1 MAEDSKRLG
10 ILRDSLVSLRE
21 AVQSLSAALR
31 DLNTLFSQL
40 SGKAVSFAKEV
51 NRAADSINNVSSS
64 TEGASKSTQG
74 YTKSVGE
81 ADKQVKQ
88 LGTSSGKLKE
98 NIEDLNVE
106 FGTTEKRSKG
116 ASSGLSN
123 FFTNLG
129 KNIRTV
135 LSFYAAFTVL
145 NLAFRAI
152 TELTVGAARRAIE
165 FEAALKDV
173 QAVAG
178 LTAEEMGRLRDTTY
192 EVAGATKL
200 TLLETVELQ
209 KQLAKLGAS
218 VTEIEQLSKPVAV
231 LAQALGEEPG
241 GVAAALKK
249 ALNQFQAT
257 TEEANRF
264 ANVFTGAVNET
275 ALSIGDLGTGLQ
287 YVGPLAAQLG
297 ISVEETSAF
306 LGILADN
313 GFKASRAGTGLR
325 QFFIA
330 AAKDGRPFND
340 FLEDLAANNLTLTE
354 AVEEFNKT
362 GASQA
367 LVIVENIERFREL
380 STELSDQTRLLR
392 ANAIQMSSFQGQLD
406 LLNTAYDKTLT
417 SIGELILETD
427 VLLGIIQFLDP
438 ATAGT
443 AVSFRVL
450 ANESNGVTVAIDAT
464 TEALRRFREGNDDG
478 KKEVDALTNA
488 FEALKE
494 SGEFDVN
501 ASKQFFRLLE
511 GKTYDPLDEAV
522 ERIKAL
528 QREGY
533 TLQEILSD
541 DEVAQSYVKTIGT
554 TIGGLDRL
562 IDGIT
567 GGNEVELAY
576 EGLLAFLRET
586 QTAAEILDSQYI
598 SQLAVNDSIDGYK
611 NRLLD
616 LQRSAASGN
625 DITLSQLE
633 LEEDL
638 KNSRSENSTE
648 LDYLL
653 AQNSMAII
661 QGEDQTEQGK
671 KLIATRNEEIAVIRQ
686 RLKLIDDL
694 IENSR
699 KVEVDEEAAE
709 KARKTRLDKAKREER
724 NRLREQIKDLDRFA
738 QERIDAINEQAA
750 QETAAA
756 ENSFERAE
764 IEAKRQKDVSDV
776 YKLKAKELGDLNVK
790 YAENTDLVEDA
801 TYKANQFAE
810 VLGSEVIADLDRAA
824 SEYGGEI
831 KQLQKDL
838 DDGIISKE
846 QYNDATV
853 KLRDRLEENINTF
866 RTMFGTSE
874 ELEEFFQ
881 KLLNNFDK
889 AADAEELWA
898 KKNKESE
905 DQFIKLGENLRA
917 IVDVSF
923 GEVLG
928 DALSTATEAISN
940 FNDTALENTEARI
953 ERELDA
959 IENRYSVEED
969 ILKAQLDNQLISESQ
984 YRQKQEALRK
994 KQIKE
999 EDKLEKQLFEAEK
1012 KRDRQNAGTDYLQ
1025 AIASIIPNMLVKG
1038 ESGDPITLSI
1048 KAAVSAALATAAY
1061 GAELAAINQRKYV
1074 SKFEEGGFVHGPS
1087 HAEGGVPFTVQGQ
1100 GGYEMEGGEFIVNK
1114 RAASLHR
1121 DLLERIN
1128 GSYKMNTGY
1137 SDLRFA
1143 NGGVIPDGRS
1153 ITEQVQSADESVN
1166 YLKAIADATVS
1177 TAINSSRPVRAF
1189 VTSSDLN
1196 KDETARR
1203 IKQNNTTI

>member
-10 ILRDSLVSLRE
+10 ILKDSLNALRT
-21 AVQSLSAALR
+21 AVEGLSAALAN
-31 DLNTLFSQL
+31 LNTLFSQL
-40 SGKAVSFAKEV
+40 SGKAISFAKEV

-297 ISVEETSAF
+297 ISVEETAAF

-367 LVIVENIERFREL
+367 IVIVENIERFREL
-380 STELSDQTRLLR
+380 SDELSDQTRLLR

-406 LLNTAYDKTLT
+406 LLNTAYDKVSTR
-417 SIGELILETD
+417 IGSLILD
-427 VLLGIIQFLDP
+427 SDILIGIIQALD
-438 ATAGT
+438 AETAGT
-443 AVSFRVL
+443 AKSFRVL
-450 ANESNGVTVAIDAT
+450 ASESEGVTEAINGA
-464 TEALRRFREGNDDG
+464 TEALRLFREGNDDG
-478 KKEVDALTNA
+478 LKETEALTKA
-488 FEALKE
+488 
-494 SGEFDVN
+494 
-501 ASKQFFRLLE
+501 
-511 GKTYDPLDEAV
+511 
-522 ERIKAL
+522 IKAL
-528 QREGY
+528 RDSGQFEELNIIQKMLGGTDPIDDAEKAIRSMLDLGIPLEDILTNFERVGSVEELRILAPLEDLMDLFNGGDQMDLAY
-533 TLQEILSD
+533 QTLVKLLQE
-541 DEVAQSYVKTIGT
+541 AQ
-554 TIGGLDRL
+554 
-562 IDGIT
+562 
-567 GGNEVELAY
+567 N
-576 EGLLAFLRET
+576 
-586 QTAAEILDSQYI
+586 AAGILDAQYI
-598 SQLAVNDSIDGYK
+598 AQLALNDSIEDYRS
-611 NRLLD
+611 RLLD
-616 LQRSAASGN
+616 LQRDAAAGN
-625 DITLSQLE
+625 EISIEQLE

-638 KNSRSENSTE
+638 KASRSENSTE

-653 AQNSMAII
+653 AQNRIAIL
-661 QGEDQTEQGK
+661 QGEDQTEQGR

-694 IENSR
+694 IDKSR
-699 KVEVDEEAAE
+699 DVETDEKEAD
-709 KARKTRLDKAKREER
+709 KAKKARLDKAKREER

-810 VLGSEVIADLDRAA
+810 VLGSDVIADLDRAA

-984 YRQKQEALRK
+984 FRQKQEALRK

-1012 KRDRQNAGTDYLQ
+1012 KRDRQQAGTDYLQ
-1025 AIASIIPNMLVKG
+1025 AIASIIPTLLVKG
-1038 ESGDPITLSI
+1038 ETADPVTLSI
-1048 KAAVSAALATAAY
+1048 KAAISAALATAAY
-1061 GAELAAINQRKYV
+1061 GSELAAINQRKYV
-1074 SKFEEGGFVHGPS
+1074 AKFEDGGFVHGPS
-1087 HAEGGVPFTVQGQ
+1087 HSEGGVPFTVQGQ

-1128 GSYKMNTGY
+1128 GSYKMNTSY

-1143 NGGVIPDGRS
+1143 NGGLVPDGKN
-1153 ITEQVQSADESVN
+1153 ITEQIQTADESVN
-1166 YLKAIADATVS
+1166 YLKAIADATIS
-1177 TAINSSRPVRAF
+1177 TAINSNKPVRAF

>member
-10 ILRDSLVSLRE
+10 ILRDSLNSLRE
-21 AVQSLSAALR
+21 AVQGLAASLR
-31 DLNTLFSQL
+31 DLNALFSQL

-51 NRAADSINNVSSS
+51 NKAADSMRNVSTS
-64 TEGASKSTQG
+64 TDDVSKSTKG
-74 YTKSVGE
+74 YTKSVAE
-81 ADKQVKQ
+81 ADKKVTA
-88 LGTSSGKLKE
+88 LSTNSGKLKDNVE
-98 NIEDLNVE
+98 NLNVE
-106 FGTTEKRSKG
+106 FGNTEKATKT

-129 KNIRTV
+129 RNIRTV

-152 TELTVGAARRAIE
+152 SELTVGAARRAIE

-249 ALNQFQAT
+249 ALNQFQET
-257 TEEANRF
+257 TAEANRF

-275 ALSIGDLGTGLQ
+275 ALSINDLGTGLQ

-297 ISVEETSAF
+297 VSVEETSAF

-367 LVIVENIERFREL
+367 IVITENIQRFREL
-380 STELSDQTRLLR
+380 SAELSDQTRLLR
-392 ANAIQMSSFQGQLD
+392 ANAIQMSSFQGQVD

-417 SIGELILETD
+417 SIGELILDTD
-427 VLLGIIQFLDP
+427 LLLGIIQFLDP

-450 ANESNGVTVAIDAT
+450 ANESDAV
-464 TEALRRFREGNDDG
+464 TEAINGTTDAMRRFREGNDDG
-478 KKEVDALTNA
+478 KKDVDALTAA

-494 SGEFDVN
+494 SGEFDIN
-501 ASKQFFRLLE
+501 GAQQFFRLLD

-522 ERIKAL
+522 ARIKEL
-528 QREGY
+528 QEEGY
-533 TLQEILSD
+533 TLQEILND
-541 DEVAQSYVKTIGT
+541 DEVAQSYMKTIQT
-554 TIGGLDRL
+554 SIGGLDRL
-562 IDGIT
+562 LDGVT
-567 GGNEVELAY
+567 GGDDVELAY
-576 EGLLAFLRET
+576 EGLLAFLRES
-586 QTAAEILDSQYI
+586 QTAAEILDAQYI
-598 SQLAVNDSIDGYK
+598 AQLAVNESIDEYRS
-611 NRLLD
+611 RLLD
-616 LQRSAASGN
+616 LQRDAAAGN
-625 DITLSQLE
+625 GITEEQLE

-638 KNSRSENSTE
+638 KTSRSELSIE
-648 LDYLL
+648 YDVLM
-653 AQNSMAII
+653 AQNRIAIQ
-661 QGEDQTEQGK
+661 QGEDQTEQGR
-671 KLIATRNEEIAVIRQ
+671 KLIATRKEEMAVLRQ
-686 RLKLIDDL
+686 RIKIIDDL
-694 IENSR
+694 LDQSR
-699 KVEVDEEAAE
+699 DVEVDEESADR
-709 KARKTRLDKAKREER
+709 ARKARLDKAKREDR
-724 NRLREQIKDLDRFA
+724 NRIREEIKDLDRTS

-756 ENSFERAE
+756 ENAFQRAE

-776 YKLKAKELGDLNVK
+776 YTDKAKKLGEINVK
-790 YAENTDLVEDA
+790 YSENSDLIEDA
-801 TYKANQFAE
+801 TYKASKFAE

-824 SEYGGEI
+824 SEYQGEI
-831 KQLQKDL
+831 RQLKKDL
-838 DDGIISKE
+838 EDGIISKDK
-846 QYNDATV
+846 YNESVTG
-853 KLRDRLEENINTF
+853 LRENLEANIETF
-866 RTMFGTSE
+866 REMFGTNE
-874 ELEEFFQ
+874 ELETFFN

-898 KKNKESE
+898 KQNKESE
-905 DQFIKLGENLRA
+905 EQFIKLGENLRA

-928 DALSTATEAISN
+928 DALSTATDAISE

-984 YRQKQEALRK
+984 FRQRRDALRK

-1038 ESGDPITLSI
+1038 EAGDPITLSI
-1048 KAAVSAALATAAY
+1048 KAAISAALATAAY

-1074 SKFEEGGFVHGPS
+1074 SKFEEGGFVQGPS
-1087 HAEGGVPFTVQGQ
+1087 HSEGGVPFTVQGQ

-1143 NGGVIPDGRS
+1143 NGGVVPDGRS
-1153 ITEQVQSADESVN
+1153 VTEQVQSADESVN

-1177 TAINSSRPVRAF
+1177 TAINSSRPLRAF

-1196 KDETARR
+1196 KDEAARR

>member
-10 ILRDSLVSLRE
+10 ILRDSLNSLRE
-21 AVQSLSAALR
+21 AVQGLAASLR

-51 NRAADSINNVSSS
+51 NKAADSINGVSEN
-64 TEGASKSTQG
+64 TTKASNTTKG
-74 YTKSVGE
+74 YTKTVGE
-81 ADKQVKQ
+81 ANKKVNE
-88 LGTSSGKLKE
+88 LGKSSGALKE
-98 NIEDLNVE
+98 NVGDLNVE
-106 FGTTEKRSKG
+106 FEKSDSATKRATISFG
-116 ASSGLSN
+116 N
-123 FFTNLG
+123 FFRNLG

-178 LTAEEMGRLRDTTY
+178 LTADEMIRLRDTTFD
-192 EVAGATKL
+192 VAGATKL
-200 TLLETVELQ
+200 TLIETVELQ

-218 VTEIEQLSKPVAV
+218 VDEIEKLSKPVAV

-275 ALSIGDLGTGLQ
+275 ALSINDLGTGLQ
-287 YVGPLAAQLG
+287 YVGPLASQLG
-297 ISVEETSAF
+297 ISVEETAAF

-340 FLEDLAANNLTLTE
+340 FLEDLAENNITLTE

-367 LVIVENIERFREL
+367 IVIIENIKRFREL
-380 STELSDQTRLLR
+380 SDELSDQTRLLK

-406 LLNTAYDKTLT
+406 LLNTAYDKLST
-417 SIGELILETD
+417 SIGSLILD
-427 VLLGIIQFLDP
+427 SDFLIGIIQALDSE
-438 ATAGT
+438 TAGT
-443 AVSFRVL
+443 AKAFRIL
-450 ANESNGVTVAIDAT
+450 ANESDAVTAAIDGA
-464 TEALRRFREGNDDG
+464 TEALRKFREGQDDG
-478 KKEVDALTNA
+478 VKETDALT
-488 FEALKE
+488 EALDGLRK
-494 SGEFDVN
+494 SGEFEELNILQKIVG
-501 ASKQFFRLLE
+501 E
-511 GKTYDPLDEAV
+511 TDPLEEA
-522 ERIKAL
+522 ERRL
-528 QREGY
+528 QSLLDKGY
-533 TLQEILSD
+533 TLDEILAD
-541 DEVAQSYVKTIGT
+541 DELANSFDKLVTEIGV
-554 TIGGLDRL
+554 LDGVL
-562 IDGIT
+562 EATDIFT
-567 GGNEVELAY
+567 GGEQLDLAY
-576 EGLLAFLRET
+576 QTLLKFLEET
-586 QTAAEILDSQYI
+586 RDAANVLDSQYI
-598 SQLAVNDSIDGYK
+598 SQLALNEEINEYNDRLLELQRTAAEGNEITDEQLDLDQDLVQSKKEYTNEL
-611 NRLLD
+611 NRLI
-616 LQRSAASGN
+616 G
-625 DITLSQLE
+625 
-633 LEEDL
+633 
-638 KNSRSENSTE
+638 ENKIAYA
-648 LDYLL
+648 L
-653 AQNSMAII
+653 
-661 QGEDQTEQGK
+661 GEDQTEQGAA
-671 KLIATRNEEIAVIRQ
+671 LIAQRKEEIAVLKQ
-686 RLKLIDDL
+686 RIGIVDQLIGQT
-694 IENSR
+694 R
-699 KVEVDEEAAE
+699 KVEVDEEEAE
-709 KARKTRLDKAKREER
+709 KNRQKRIDKEKREER
-724 NRLREQIKDLDRFA
+724 KRVREEIKEINRST
-738 QERIDAINEQAA
+738 QERIDAINERAKL
-750 QETAAA
+750 ETAAA
-756 ENSFERAE
+756 DTAEERAD
-764 IEAKRQKDVSDV
+764 IEAERTKLVSDA
-776 YKLKAKELGDLNVK
+776 YGEKSEKLGQINAI
-790 YAENTDLVEDA
+790 YAESKTIIADA
-801 TYKANQFAE
+801 IYKAEEFAE
-810 VLGSEVIADLDRAA
+810 VLGSDVVADLDRAA
-824 SEYGGEI
+824 SEYQGEI
-831 KQLQKDL
+831 RQLKEDL
-838 DDGIISKE
+838 EDGIISKD
-846 QYNDATV
+846 QYNESVT
-853 KLRDRLEENINTF
+853 KLREGLETNISTF
-866 RTMFGTSE
+866 RELFGTNE
-874 ELEEFFQ
+874 ELEKFFT
-881 KLLNNFDK
+881 KLLNGFDR
-889 AADAEELWA
+889 AADAEEQFA
-898 KKNKESE
+898 KSTEESE
-905 DQFIKLGENLRA
+905 DQFIKLGKNLRA

-923 GEVLG
+923 GDVLG
-928 DALSTATEAISN
+928 DALSTATDAISN

-984 YRQKQEALRK
+984 FRQRREALRK

-1025 AIASIIPNMLVKG
+1025 ALASIIPNMLVKG

-1128 GSYKMNTGY
+1128 GSYKMNTSY

-1143 NGGVIPDGRS
+1143 NGGVVPAGTS
-1153 ITEQVQSADESVN
+1153 IEQQVQSADESVN
-1166 YLKAIADATVS
+1166 YLKAIAEATVS
-1177 TAINSSRPVRAF
+1177 TAVNSSKPVRAF